1 MIQLHTPRMS
11 CTEGILVISV
21 ASRVTY
27 WERAEIA
34 RVQVAALEQRFEA
47 EEHRGQ
53 RPKKSFLSDH
63 NRAHLRYYR
72 MQPMRPPNGLRAYFL
87 LHNGIAR
94 KTATAGHQLSQKKN
108 EICQGPIRLSAPQS
122 RQVGRVSP
130 SAPMTALGDACRS
143 MDGMM
148 IAVKAHTVHL

>member
-1 MIQLHTPRMS
+1 MLQLHTPRMS
-11 CTEGILVISV
+11 RMEGILVISA

-72 MQPMRPPNGLRAYFL
+72 MQHNEAAERTERRNFLTAQRHRAEDS
-87 LHNGIAR
+87 NCGGA
-94 KTATAGHQLSQKKN
+94 AQLSQRR
-108 EICQGPIRLSAPQS
+108 ETRF
-122 RQVGRVSP
+122 VRV
-130 SAPMTALGDACRS
+130 LLD
-143 MDGMM
+143 
-148 IAVKAHTVHL
+148 

>member
-1 MIQLHTPRMS
+1 MLQLHTPRMS

-21 ASRVTY
+21 ASRVIY
-27 WERAEIA
+27 WKRAEIA

-72 MQPMRPPNGLRAYFL
+72 MQHNEAAERTERRNFLTAQRHRAEDS
-87 LHNGIAR
+87 NCVGA
-94 KTATAGHQLSQKKN
+94 AQLSQKKKK
-108 EICQGPIRLSAPQS
+108 EFCYTY
-122 RQVGRVSP
+122 
-130 SAPMTALGDACRS
+130 M
-143 MDGMM
+143 
-148 IAVKAHTVHL
+148 

>member
-1 MIQLHTPRMS
+1 MLQLHTPRMS
-11 CTEGILVISV
+11 RTEGILVISV

-72 MQPMRPPNGLRAYFL
+72 MQHNEAAERTERRNFLTAQRHRAEDS
-87 LHNGIAR
+87 NCIGA
-94 KTATAGHQLSQKKN
+94 AQLSQKKN
-108 EICQGPIRLSAPQS
+108 EIC
-122 RQVGRVSP
+122 
-130 SAPMTALGDACRS
+130 
-143 MDGMM
+143 
-148 IAVKAHTVHL
+148 

>member
-1 MIQLHTPRMS
+1 MLQLHTPRMS
-11 CTEGILVISV
+11 RTEGNLVISV

-63 NRAHLRYYR
+63 NRAHLRCYR
-72 MQPMRPPNGLRAYFL
+72 MKHNEAAERTERRNFLTAQRHRAEDS
-87 LHNGIAR
+87 NCGGSA
-94 KTATAGHQLSQKKN
+94 QLSQRR
-108 EICQGPIRLSAPQS
+108 ETRFAT
-122 RQVGRVSP
+122 GRV
-130 SAPMTALGDACRS
+130 LLD
-143 MDGMM
+143 
-148 IAVKAHTVHL
+148 